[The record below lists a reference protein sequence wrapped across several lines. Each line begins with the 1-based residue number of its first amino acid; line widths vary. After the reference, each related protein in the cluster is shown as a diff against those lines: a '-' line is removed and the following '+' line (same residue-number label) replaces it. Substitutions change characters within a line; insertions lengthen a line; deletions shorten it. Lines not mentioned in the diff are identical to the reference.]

1 MCYIWLT
8 NLNIVKQFHPFIPI
22 TIDDW
27 YVGLLI
33 FTCRVYSDRRHG
45 HTRYV
50 PVPVTIHIIR
60 ICKMTSQLVTTTAIT
75 PYACSLHITINSTGS
90 PRYSALFLLL
100 TGFLS
105 SEYLISSLAWQ
116 LNFNRWIIFAFGIGM
131 KTQFVRN
138 RWSEFASELM
148 CYRLR
153 LNGRS
158 VESK

>member
-1 MCYIWLT
+1 MCCGGRESSMCYIWLT
-8 NLNIVKQFHPFIPI
+8 NLNIVMQFHLFIPI

-50 PVPVTIHIIR
+50 PVIYTIHIIR
-60 ICKMTSQLVTTTAIT
+60 IRKMTSQLVTTTAIT
-75 PYACSLHITINSTGS
+75 PYSLHLTINSTGS
-90 PRYSALFLLL
+90 PRYFAQFLLL

-116 LNFNRWIIFAFGIGM
+116 LNCNRWITFAFGIGM
-131 KTQFVRN
+131 KTQFVTN
-138 RWSEFASELM
+138 RWCEFASELI
-148 CYRLR
+148 R
-153 LNGRS
+153 
-158 VESK
+158 